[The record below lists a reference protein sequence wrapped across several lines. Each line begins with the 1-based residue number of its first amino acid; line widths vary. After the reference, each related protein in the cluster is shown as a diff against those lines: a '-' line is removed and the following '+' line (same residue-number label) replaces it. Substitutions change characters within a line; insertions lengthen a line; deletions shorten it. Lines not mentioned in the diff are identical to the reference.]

1 MKKIKVLFKNSYEL
15 ELKEKGS
22 VGDIIDLRDS
32 IEINLDELGKN
43 YQEEQLAQ
51 IQSSLQQKYEEQIK
65 ELRHQ
70 HEKEKMLLEHN
81 KEQEIF
87 QLQLKRANFNIKLVG
102 ENLEQWCDNEVQN
115 QLLIANDI
123 TWIKD
128 NQIINNAKGDFIYKL
143 HFNAEKKDDQILT
156 SALLEMKS
164 EVKNNLSSPT
174 KKRKNEQYF
183 KKLDQDRQNKNLEFA
198 LLVSE
203 LEYEQENDIPVKKV
217 PEYENM
223 FIIRPAYLVVF
234 LNIITALGRKHKE
247 LIMNDFQAKQ
257 EFKKEQEIK
266 DDFQAMKN
274 EILDHS
280 FKNIENN
287 LMTIQKENENIKKIS
302 DSLFVSYEIIQT
314 KINTILERHF
324 KTVLNKINNFKIDQ
338 IIKKINHLEE

>member
-1 MKKIKVLFKNSYEL
+1 MKKIKVLFKNLYEL

-43 YQEEQLAQ
+43 YQEEQLAKMH
-51 IQSSLQQKYEEQIK
+51 SFLQQKYEKQIK
-65 ELRHQ
+65 ELQHQ

-115 QLLIANDI
+115 QLLISNDI

-164 EVKNNLSSPT
+164 EVKNNLVPQI

-183 KKLDQDRQNKNLEFA
+183 KKIDQDRKNKNLEFA

-223 FIIRPAYLVVF
+223 FIVRPAYLVVF
-234 LNIITALGRKHKE
+234 LNIIIPL
-247 LIMNDFQAKQ
+247 
-257 EFKKEQEIK
+257 
-266 DDFQAMKN
+266 
-274 EILDHS
+274 
-280 FKNIENN
+280 
-287 LMTIQKENENIKKIS
+287 
-302 DSLFVSYEIIQT
+302 
-314 KINTILERHF
+314 
-324 KTVLNKINNFKIDQ
+324 
-338 IIKKINHLEE
+338 